1 MNPVNV
7 FNHYYK
13 IKKNE
18 KNKIKNCTV
27 SGMNDLQSI
36 TLFRIDNVNNI
47 RAIIF
52 YFYRLV
58 EFN

>member
-1 MNPVNV
+1 
-7 FNHYYK
+7 
-13 IKKNE
+13 
-18 KNKIKNCTV
+18 
-27 SGMNDLQSI
+27 MNDLQSI

-58 EFN
+58 EFT